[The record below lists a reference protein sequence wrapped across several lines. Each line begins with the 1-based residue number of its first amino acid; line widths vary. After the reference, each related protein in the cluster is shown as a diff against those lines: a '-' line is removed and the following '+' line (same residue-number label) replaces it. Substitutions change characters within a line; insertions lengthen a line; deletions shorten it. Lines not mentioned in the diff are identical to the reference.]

1 MLQGR
6 RTRRAVMHQ
15 LRDDGLI
22 PATIGKA
29 KVELA
34 EDGDV
39 FVHYTGSAYPL
50 HLRGYAGRA
59 VAQIG
64 GAR

>member
-1 MLQGR
+1 
-6 RTRRAVMHQ
+6 MHQ